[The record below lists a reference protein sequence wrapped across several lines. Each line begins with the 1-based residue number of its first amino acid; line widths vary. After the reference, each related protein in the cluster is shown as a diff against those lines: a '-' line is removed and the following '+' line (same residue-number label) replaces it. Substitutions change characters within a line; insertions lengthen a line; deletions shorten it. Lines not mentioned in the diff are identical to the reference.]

1 MKSPVTLKV
10 RSVKRTSLVKQPGT
24 WKAEALTMLP
34 PSFRRNRDMA
44 TNHELTDEKLNQIQR
59 GVEAMTS
66 QERVDLWVAIN
77 GLKNTTAGLDKTL
90 GIFQA
95 EVNARVR
102 PCDDFKL
109 LKQDVDVLKKEDDSK
124 KGVKSTILI
133 QILSMVASGVIAA
146 MGTALI
152 FWIKSGMP
160 GMPS

>member
-1 MKSPVTLKV
+1 MRKARL
-10 RSVKRTSLVKQPGT
+10 VKRTSLVKQPGK

-44 TNHELTDEKLNQIQR
+44 PNHQEVNDEKLTLIQR

-95 EVNARVR
+95 EVNARSR

-109 LKQDVDVLKKEDDSK
+109 LKQDVDVLKKEDEGK
-124 KGVKSTILI
+124 KEVKSTLLI
-133 QILSMVASGVIAA
+133 QILSMVASGAIAA

-160 GMPS
+160 S